1 MKFLL
6 DEGVPVSVGSV
17 LESAGHEVILFD
29 NSGLAKGTPD
39 PVVCAA
45 AESHDA
51 VLVAADHDM
60 KRLAKG
66 HGITKA
72 RFKKMGLVRFE
83 CRKPDCAK
91 RMDEALSLIEHELV
105 KVQLG
110 LCERLFVVIGEAT
123 IRTHR

>member
-72 RFKKMGLVRFE
+72 RFKTLGLVRFE
-83 CRKPDCAK
+83 CRKPNCAP
-91 RMDEALSLIEHELV
+91 RLEAALSLIEHECD
-105 KVQLG
+105 KVSEG
-110 LCERLFVVIGEAT
+110 SCDRLFVVIAEAT
-123 IRTHR
+123 IRTYR

>member
-17 LESAGHEVILFD
+17 LKGAGHDVIFFN

-72 RFKKMGLVRFE
+72 RFKSMGLVRFE
-83 CRKPDCAK
+83 CRKPDCSTRIDA
-91 RMDEALSLIEHELV
+91 ALSLVEHEWE
-105 KVQLG
+105 KVTG
-110 LCERLFVVIGEAT
+110 GHCARLFVVIGEAT

>member
-1 MKFLL
+1 MRFLL

-17 LESAGHEVILFD
+17 LERAGHEVILFD

-45 AESHDA
+45 AQSHDA

-66 HGITKA
+66 HGITNA
-72 RFKKMGLVRFE
+72 RFKTLGLVRFE
-83 CRKPDCAK
+83 CKKPDCVA
-91 RMDEALSLIEHELV
+91 RIDAALSLIEHEWTMV
-105 KVQLG
+105 ADG
-110 LCERLFVVIGEAT
+110 MCDRLFVVIGDNA

>member
-17 LESAGHEVILFD
+17 LENAGHEVILFD

-45 AESHDA
+45 AESSDA

-72 RFKKMGLVRFE
+72 RFKTLGLIRFE
-83 CRKPDCAK
+83 CRKPDCTA
-91 RMDEALSLIEHELV
+91 RIGAALSLIEHEWV
-105 KVQLG
+105 KVADG
-110 LCERLFVVIGEAT
+110 LCERLFVVIGEST

>member
-17 LESAGHEVILFD
+17 LEGAGHEVILFD

-60 KRLAKG
+60 KMLARG

-72 RFKKMGLVRFE
+72 RFKTLGLVRFE
-83 CRKPDCAK
+83 CKKPDCST
-91 RMDEALSLIEHELV
+91 RIGVALSLIEHEWG
-105 KVQLG
+105 KVADG
-110 LCERLFVVIGEAT
+110 TCERLFIVIGDNS